1 MLQSSSKLAGGA
13 SVHSTQGDPH
23 KIDRMQ
29 LMKAYETI
37 LRSEGILPVTDS
49 KIYNLVFKVFQ
60 KCEKALHNE
69 SQMSKHS
76 DSSDFLQESLNRIR
90 EKSE

>member
-1 MLQSSSKLAGGA
+1 M
-13 SVHSTQGDPH
+13 
-23 KIDRMQ
+23 DRMQ

-60 KCEKALHNE
+60 KCEKALHN
-69 SQMSKHS
+69 
-76 DSSDFLQESLNRIR
+76 DS
-90 EKSE
+90 

>member
-1 MLQSSSKLAGGA
+1 MATNIFQEALLQSSSKFPGEGSLSAQ
-13 SVHSTQGDPH
+13 SSQRDSH
-23 KIDRMQ
+23 KMDRMQ

-60 KCEKALHNE
+60 KCEKDLHN
-69 SQMSKHS
+69 
-76 DSSDFLQESLNRIR
+76 DS
-90 EKSE
+90 

>member
-1 MLQSSSKLAGGA
+1 MQSGSKFAGGSQQSSL
-13 SVHSTQGDPH
+13 GDLSH
-23 KIDRMQ
+23 NLDRMQ

-60 KCEKALHNE
+60 KCEKTLLNE
-69 SQMSKHS
+69 SKLS
-76 DSSDFLQESLNRIR
+76 R
-90 EKSE
+90 